1 MWRQCDIRIDKN
13 TDEQSK
19 PCDEKMKLRAER
31 IEKVCSHLIMNDE
44 KFSNFLRT
52 LAPNLRNFWIF
63 TNRTRSNDLK
73 GNPTLLYW
81 ATRKSQISK
90 GEKLNIPMNFKIHEG
105 TESTD
110 YDTVF
115 F

>member
-1 MWRQCDIRIDKN
+1 MGLDIN
-13 TDEQSK
+13 ATDGLLICVIVVVYCFCLLFAGIK
-19 PCDEKMKLRAER
+19 FFNCWWNWKLKKKQKRR
-31 IEKVCSHLIMNDE
+31 N
-44 KFSNFLRT
+44 
-52 LAPNLRNFWIF
+52 RNFWIF

-81 ATRKSQISK
+81 ATRKSQMSNDAK
-90 GEKLNIPMNFKIHEG
+90 VEKLNIPMNFKIHEG

-110 YDTVF
+110 DETEF